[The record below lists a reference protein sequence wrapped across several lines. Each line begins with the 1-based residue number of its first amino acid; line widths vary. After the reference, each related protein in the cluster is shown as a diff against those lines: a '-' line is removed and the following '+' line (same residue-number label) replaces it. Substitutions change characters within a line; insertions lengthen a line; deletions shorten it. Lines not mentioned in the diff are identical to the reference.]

1 MHDDFRLPQS
11 RWIALLSIAH
21 RYEFLNMYKRAIREI
36 YDFTPS
42 KYRNAEQK
50 SDTDSDSDAGPQSLD
65 SKLDYVMLISVAEK
79 YDAPLQHLVPTFIAL
94 VLRPNPVEDA
104 EAAHL
109 SALTMCRLARAR
121 EHYLRKYPLSTTRL
135 SQNDRREG
143 AERIVREIWLPITT
157 KI

>member
-42 KYRNAEQK
+42 EYRNAEQK
-50 SDTDSDSDAGPQSLD
+50 SDTDSNLDAD

-79 YDAPLQHLVPTFIAL
+79 YDVPLQHVVPTFITL
-94 VLRPNPVEDA
+94 VLRDDPLTDA

-109 SALTMCRLARAR
+109 STLTMCRLARAR
-121 EHYLRKYPLSTTRL
+121 EHYYRGNTIDFLTH
-135 SQNDRREG
+135 NERRNA
-143 AERIVREIWLPITT
+143 AERSVKEIWPLTTT
-157 KI
+157 KS